1 MEGSMVAWPDLPEH
15 GGRRSVPRPS
25 LPRAFAVLLGIGAVT
40 GVVFLVGFVLFV
52 QKLAR
57 IEPPAAPQADGIV
70 ALTGGS
76 ERISDAMALLS
87 KGHARRVLIT
97 GVNEKTSRE
106 EIARQQPDLKPLFAC
121 CVDLDYRALNTIGNA
136 WQTREWAQQQGFR
149 SLLVVTASYH
159 MPRSLAE
166 LRHVMPGI
174 DLVPH
179 PVVPDRLDLDR
190 WWRDPATVK
199 LLAIEYVKYVVALAR
214 MQVETRPSE
223 IRVGGA
229 IGPSA
234 SLHKP

>member
-1 MEGSMVAWPDLPEH
+1 MVVWPDLPDH
-15 GGRRSVPRPS
+15 SGRRPFARPVFS
-25 LPRAFAVLLGIGAVT
+25 RAFGVLFGLAMLT
-40 GVVFLVGFVLFV
+40 GLVFLVGFVLFV

-57 IEPPAAPQADGIV
+57 IEPQAAPQADGIV

-76 ERISDAMALLS
+76 ERIADAMGLLS

-106 EIARQQPDLKPLFAC
+106 EIARQQPELKPLFSC

-136 WQTREWAQQQGFR
+136 WQTREWVQQQGFR

-166 LRHVMPGI
+166 LRHVMPGV

-179 PVVPDRLDLDR
+179 PVVPERLDLDR
-190 WWRDPATVK
+190 WWRDPGTMK
-199 LLAIEYVKYVVALAR
+199 LLAFEYVKYVVALAR

-223 IRVGGA
+223 TRIGGVP
-229 IGPSA
+229 GPSA
-234 SLHKP
+234 SLRQP